1 MILRKGEGELQSSSV
16 VIKEFKVGRVD
27 HKNLIKYDQGI
38 LCLTNY
44 RMIMEADTPAKDKV
58 TVFEL
63 PLEALQNVAVKGVI
77 GKLLLVEI
85 DLSQVSASKEAL
97 DKSDLKRGFGT
108 LHLKVEDPKTWAG
121 QLNKAISSRKK

>member
-1 MILRKGEGELQSSSV
+1 MIPRKGEGELQSSSV
-16 VIKEFKVGRVD
+16 VIREFKVGGVD
-27 HKNLIKYDQGI
+27 HKNLIKYDQGM
-38 LCLTNY
+38 LYLTNF
-44 RMIMEADTPAKDKV
+44 RMIMEADTPAKEKV

-63 PLEALQNVAVKGVI
+63 PLGALQSTVVKGVI

-97 DKSDLKRGFGT
+97 DQSGLKEGFGT